1 MVRLSKRC
9 WTTGISRARF
19 WNWSAR
25 TDLATSISS
34 FGVIIGVINRGNQA
48 AREFATV
55 LTRGEQVDALE
66 DLAAELQVR
75 ADDLRTA
82 MREGASGPPVEMTAS
97 EVVQRVRDAMDEDGE
112 GA

>member
-1 MVRLSKRC
+1 MTEELREWLAAVTKRL
-9 WTTGISRARF
+9 AEE
-19 WNWSAR
+19 
-25 TDLATSISS
+25 
-34 FGVIIGVINRGNQA
+34 A

-82 MREGASGPPVEMTAS
+82 MREATPAPPAVDAKAAS
-97 EVVQRVRDAMDEDGE
+97 
-112 GA
+112 